1 MSALH
6 ARGPAASRAVAGS
19 IAAAQWAQ
27 IAAAAPQVA
36 AAIQR
41 YLQRLGVFLAP
52 ASVDAAENALRQLA
66 RWMITEAGLDAVGDI
81 RRDDIEDYK
90 VWLAA
95 RPRAGGRAITA
106 ETHRQRMRTVRQFF
120 ERIIEWDW
128 PDAPA
133 RNPVIA
139 GDIPKKPEP
148 LPKFPGDRDAA
159 KLMAAARAS
168 ADPRDRLVMELL
180 ARTGMRAGELANLEA
195 DAVVRIGAGHWLHIP
210 LGKLR
215 NDRYV
220 PLHPEL
226 VELLAAWT
234 AANLE
239 HIRRHKRLVTD
250 HRGPLDRHLIARIV
264 HRFGR
269 AAGVPGVHPHRLRHT
284 LATQAINR
292 GMRLEAIAALL
303 GHQKMEMT
311 LIYAKIANRVVA
323 DEYAAVSAKIDAL
336 YGQPP
341 ALPADYETTGMARL
355 RREAHARML
364 GNGLCTRP
372 PELDCRLESACETC
386 AYFRTGPEFLPILTR
401 QRDHARDHGQSD
413 RATLF
418 GGLIQRAGAGPAT
431 TERS

>member
-1 MSALH
+1 MA
-6 ARGPAASRAVAGS
+6 ARAAEDSGQRAGS
-19 IAAAQWAQ
+19 VAAAEWARLQ
-27 IAAAAPQVA
+27 VTAPQVVLT
-36 AAIQR
+36 IHR
-41 YLQRLGVFLAP
+41 YLRQLGTFLAP
-52 ASVDAAENALRQLA
+52 GSVTAAEGALRRFA
-66 RWMITEAGLDAVGDI
+66 RWLVTEAQITAVANI

-90 VWLAA
+90 VWLAG
-95 RPRAGGRAITA
+95 RRRSAGQVISR

-128 PDAPA
+128 PDAPP

-148 LPKFPGDRDAA
+148 LPKFLDDRDAA
-159 KLMAAARAS
+159 RLMAAARAS
-168 ADPRDRLVMELL
+168 ADPRDRLVVELL
-180 ARTGMRAGELANLEA
+180 ARTGMRAGELADLDA
-195 DAVVRIGAGHWLHIP
+195 DAVVQIGAGHWLRIP
-210 LGKLR
+210 PGKLR

-220 PLHPEL
+220 PLHPDL
-226 VELLAAWT
+226 VGLLGAWT
-234 AANLE
+234 AANLD
-239 HIRRHKRLVTD
+239 HIRAHKRLAAG
-250 HRGPLDRHLIARIV
+250 HRGPLDRYLIGRIV
-264 HRFGR
+264 RRVAG

-323 DEYAAVSAKIDAL
+323 DEYAAVSTKIDAL

-341 ALPADYETTGMARL
+341 ELPAGYETTGMARL

-372 PELDCRLESACETC
+372 AELDCRLESACETC
-386 AYFRTGPEFLPILTR
+386 AYFRTGTQFLPILTR
-401 QRDHARDHGQSD
+401 QRDHARDHGQAD
-413 RATLF
+413 RAALF
-418 GGLIQRAGAGPAT
+418 EGLIQRAA